1 MAFWRAVAV
10 DIAGERHCGKIKVV
24 GGSFGEITVQ
34 EGKDLSEVKC
44 VVGTGGPLIFAKDP
58 AKILQKVLFQSDSPH
73 VLRPRGA
80 KLYMDK
86 FYSLY
91 AMGLLSQS
99 EPRKALRIMK
109 KNLSPLS

>member
-1 MAFWRAVAV
+1 VAV

-44 VVGTGGPLIFAKDP
+44 VVGTGGPLIFSKDP
-58 AKILQKVLFQSDSPH
+58 AKILQNLLFQSDSPH
-73 VLRPRGA
+73 VLRPRRA
-80 KLYMDK
+80 MLYMDK

-99 EPRKALRIMK
+99 EPGKALRIMK
-109 KNLSPLS
+109 KALAPLS